1 MLKAVKVAG
10 ASSSRARWIDPLL
23 WGLALAFFV
32 GSFVANYQWPAF
44 PAYLKVA
51 LWLFVAVVMLVL
63 IALTKKGLALF
74 RFSKDAR
81 AELRKVHWP
90 TRQETL
96 QTTLMVVV
104 MVVVVGL
111 FLWGVDALFI
121 WAVNGLTGQRG

>member
-1 MLKAVKVAG
+1 MAF
-10 ASSSRARWIDPLL
+10 
-23 WGLALAFFV
+23 AFFL
-32 GSFVANYQWPAF
+32 GGFVANYQWPAF
-44 PAYLKVA
+44 PDYLKIA
-51 LWLFVAVVMLVL
+51 LWLFLAIVILAL
-63 IALTKKGLALF
+63 IGFTKKGLVLF

>member
-1 MLKAVKVAG
+1 MFKLLKVG
-10 ASSSRARWIDPLL
+10 ASSSPRAKWIDPLL
-23 WGLALAFFV
+23 WVVVLVVFAGTFA
-32 GSFVANYQWPAF
+32 ANYYWPAF
-44 PAYLKVA
+44 PAYLKAV
-51 LWLFVAVVMLVL
+51 LWLFVAIVILVL
-63 IALTKKGLALF
+63 IGLTEKGLALF

-81 AELRKVHWP
+81 TELRKVHWP